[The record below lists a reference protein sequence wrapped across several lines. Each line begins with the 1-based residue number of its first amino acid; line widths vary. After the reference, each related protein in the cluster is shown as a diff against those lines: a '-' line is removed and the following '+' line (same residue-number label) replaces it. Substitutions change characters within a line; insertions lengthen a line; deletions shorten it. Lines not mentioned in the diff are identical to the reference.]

1 MVAIFTPIYDR
12 VLAWS
17 RHPHAQWYLGMLS
30 FIEAIFFPIPPDVML
45 APMVLA
51 NRARAWWLAFVTTLA
66 SVLGGV
72 VGYVLGFWALE
83 LVLPIIEQ
91 AGYGAGYE
99 HAVDAFQ
106 KYGIWFVILA
116 GFSPIPFKAITIA
129 AGAMGMPWVGFIVG
143 CIVGRGA
150 RFFMVAGIIFA
161 GGERAAEHLRAWV
174 DRIGWAVVAVA
185 LVIALLWLTGCTTT
199 HTPAPIVHRSGMSGQ
214 GSAVAPATY
223 TVRSGDSLYSIAF
236 RYGVDWQDVASWNDI
251 GPPYTI
257 QTGQRLR
264 LRPPVGPR
272 AKAGAGEVSQTTSR
286 PATVETQPL
295 RPAASVPA
303 RSAAIQ
309 APTQTPTQ
317 SPSAPA
323 PVVRASKASGE
334 VATRR
339 VEGLDWRWPLAGRL
353 DKPFD
358 PSATRKGIG
367 IGGQAGAEVVAAAPG
382 EVVYSGTALIGYG
395 ELIIIK
401 HSDTLLSAYGYN
413 RKRLVEEGM
422 RVEAGAPIAE
432 IGQNTEGQWQLH
444 FEIRRNGDP
453 VDPRAFLPPTI
464 Q

>member
-1 MVAIFTPIYDR
+1 MVALFTPIYDR

-17 RHPHAQWYLGMLS
+17 KHPHAERYLAGMS

-51 NRARAWWLAFVTTLA
+51 QRARAWWLAFITTVT
-66 SVLGGV
+66 SVAGGL
-72 VGYVLGFWALE
+72 VGYLLGFWALE
-83 LVLPIIEQ
+83 LVLPIIER

-99 HAVDAFQ
+99 HAVRAFEN
-106 KYGIWFVILA
+106 YGIWFVILA

-129 AGAMGMPWVGFIVG
+129 AGALGMPWVGFILG
-143 CIVGRGA
+143 SIIGRGA
-150 RFFMVAGIIFA
+150 RFFMVAGIIYA
-161 GGERAAEHLRAWV
+161 GGERAAEHLRSWV
-174 DRIGWAVVAVA
+174 DRIGWATVMIALVVAV
-185 LVIALLWLTGCTTT
+185 IWLTGCTTT
-199 HTPAPIVHRSGMSGQ
+199 STPAPVVHRSGMMGQ
-214 GSAVAPATY
+214 ASAVAPATY

-236 RYGVDWQDVASWNDI
+236 RYGLDWREVAAWNQI
-251 GPPYTI
+251 KAPYMI
-257 QTGQRLR
+257 QTGDRLR
-264 LRPPVGPR
+264 LRAPIGPR
-272 AKAGAGEVSQTTSR
+272 ALAENTTTQS
-286 PATVETQPL
+286 PVNSAPVETQPL
-295 RPAASVPA
+295 RPATS
-303 RSAAIQ
+303 
-309 APTQTPTQ
+309 APTRPAVVAMPRPSEATPGPTIKAA
-317 SPSAPA
+317 PSA
-323 PVVRASKASGE
+323 GQ

-353 DKPFD
+353 DRVFD

-367 IGGQAGAEVVAAAPG
+367 ITGQSGNQIVAAAPG

-401 HSDTLLSAYGYN
+401 HSDTFLSAYGYN